1 MLLDDKRNIPENHS
15 PFLAYVPILYPL
27 KTPEIIKGLL
37 VFSGGIKREHW
48 PVMGFKYFT
57 T

>member
-15 PFLAYVPILYPL
+15 PFLGYVPILYPL

-57 T
+57 S